1 MVGRIAAIA
10 AVAVLAGTVLSVR
23 DLVLP
28 PPRQVPLPLGDL
40 VLVGWLLALV
50 VIGWATAQLIDPP
63 IRFLV
68 APAAALV
75 AFGVALAAKQVR
87 YPDAPLVG
95 DGFEVLIWIYAGLG
109 LLGAGL
115 GSLSA
120 LRTRPPERIA
130 GVTAGLIVVTGV
142 LGAVPYILA
151 R

>member
-10 AVAVLAGTVLSVR
+10 AVAVLAGTALSVR

>member
-10 AVAVLAGTVLSVR
+10 AVAVLAGTALSVR

-50 VIGWATAQLIDPP
+50 VIGWATTQLIDPP

>member
-1 MVGRIAAIA
+1 MVGRIAAVA
-10 AVAVLAGTVLSVR
+10 AIAVLAGLALSLR
-23 DLVLP
+23 DLVIP
-28 PPRQVPLPLGDL
+28 PPREVPLPFEGLVIVSWLFALGI
-40 VLVGWLLALV
+40 VGWFAAQV
-50 VIGWATAQLIDPP
+50 VDGPLRIFA
-63 IRFLV
+63 
-68 APAAALV
+68 APAAAALAIAVALV
-75 AFGVALAAKQVR
+75 AKLIR

-95 DGFEVLIWIYAGLG
+95 DGFEVLIWIYAAFG

-120 LRTRPPERIA
+120 LQTRRPERAA

>member
-10 AVAVLAGTVLSVR
+10 AVAVLAGTALSVR

-50 VIGWATAQLIDPP
+50 VIGWATTQLIDPP

-87 YPDAPLVG
+87 YPNASVVG

>member
-1 MVGRIAAIA
+1 MVGRIAAVA
-10 AVAVLAGTVLSVR
+10 AIAVLAGLALSLR
-23 DLVLP
+23 DLVIP
-28 PPRQVPLPLGDL
+28 PPRQVPLPVGDL
-40 VLVGWLLALV
+40 VLMGWLLALV

-63 IRFLV
+63 VRFLAAPV
-68 APAAALV
+68 AGLI

-87 YPDAPLVG
+87 YPGASLVG
-95 DGFEVLIWIYAGLG
+95 DGFEVLILIYAAFG

-120 LRTRPPERIA
+120 LQTRPPERAA

>member
-10 AVAVLAGTVLSVR
+10 AVAVLAGTALSVR

-50 VIGWATAQLIDPP
+50 VIGWATAQLVDPP

-87 YPDAPLVG
+87 YPDAPMVG
-95 DGFEVLIWIYAGLG
+95 DGFEVLILIYAAFG

-120 LRTRPPERIA
+120 LRTWPPERTA
-130 GVTAGLIVVTGV
+130 GVTAGLIVLTGV
-142 LGAVPYILA
+142 LGAVPYVLA

>member
-1 MVGRIAAIA
+1 MAGRILAIA
-10 AVAVLAGTVLSVR
+10 ALAVLAGMVLSLR

-40 VLVGWLLALV
+40 VLMGWLLALV
-50 VIGWATAQLIDPP
+50 VIGWAATQLIDSPV
-63 IRFLV
+63 RFLV

-75 AFGVALAAKQVR
+75 AFAVALAAKQVR

-95 DGFEVLIWIYAGLG
+95 DGFEVFIWIYAAFG

-120 LRTRPPERIA
+120 LRTRPPERA
-130 GVTAGLIVVTGV
+130 AVVTTSLIVVAGV